1 MHLHDKLWFRLIKYV
16 FCAIYILL
24 MIIANLI
31 GFGMGHNAL
40 YDIILKIWTEASYIF
55 IFKIILFLIPSVI
68 VMFYVREKEDFDK
81 KNAKN
86 F

>member
-1 MHLHDKLWFRLIKYV
+1 MKSFGL
-16 FCAIYILL
+16 AIYILL

-40 YDIILKIWTEASYIF
+40 YEILSKIWDEASYFF
-55 IFKIILFLIPSVI
+55 ICKVILCLVPSVI
-68 VMFYVREKEDFDK
+68 VMFYVREKENK
-81 KNAKN
+81 SSKSNKN

>member
-1 MHLHDKLWFRLIKYV
+1 
-16 FCAIYILL
+16 

-40 YDIILKIWTEASYIF
+40 YDILLQIWNEASYF
-55 IFKIILFLIPSVI
+55 FMFKIIIFLIPSVI
-68 VMFYVREKEDFDK
+68 VMFYVREKESKIDK
-81 KNAKN
+81 SNKN

>member
-1 MHLHDKLWFRLIKYV
+1 
-16 FCAIYILL
+16 

-40 YDIILKIWTEASYIF
+40 YEILVKIWNEASYFF
-55 IFKIILFLIPSVI
+55 IFKVILFMIPSVI
-68 VMFYVREKEDFDK
+68 VMFYVRERESKANK
-81 KNAKN
+81 SNKN

>member
-1 MHLHDKLWFRLIKYV
+1 
-16 FCAIYILL
+16 

-40 YDIILKIWTEASYIF
+40 YEILIKIGNEANFFF
-55 IFKIILFLIPSVI
+55 IFKVIIFLVPSVI
-68 VMFYVREKEDFDK
+68 VMFYVREKENK
-81 KNAKN
+81 SSKINKN

>member
-1 MHLHDKLWFRLIKYV
+1 
-16 FCAIYILL
+16 

-31 GFGMGHNAL
+31 GFGMGHNNL
-40 YDIILKIWTEASYIF
+40 YEIILKICREASYIF
-55 IFKIILFLIPSVI
+55 IIKVILFLVPSVI
-68 VMFYVREKEDFDK
+68 VMFYIREKEENDK

>member
-1 MHLHDKLWFRLIKYV
+1 
-16 FCAIYILL
+16 

-40 YDIILKIWTEASYIF
+40 YEILINIWNEASYFF
-55 IFKIILFLIPSVI
+55 IFKVILFLVPSVI
-68 VMFYVREKEDFDK
+68 VMFYVREKEK
-81 KNAKN
+81 ESSKNAKN